1 MGRVHVLTT
10 SVSSPDLDLL
20 AAACASS
27 GLSLVHSPGGS
38 ARLGDDLL
46 AVFYRAGAEATPAPT
61 DVRARGVHT
70 VLVTPTPS
78 ATGTFAALG
87 QGFSFILASPLSLD
101 RVTSF
106 LSYLRSV
113 AAPPATQTLTVDAE
127 VLSSPSSSVTLSS
140 EEAAALR
147 LFGEH
152 PGRIVS
158 RDALAE
164 AAGADPLRLLTSL
177 RDKFAEI
184 GSGAQILKVPH
195 MGYRLVGTVRAG

>member
-1 MGRVHVLTT
+1 MLFR
-10 SVSSPDLDLL
+10 S
-20 AAACASS
+20 
-27 GLSLVHSPGGS
+27 LSLN
-38 ARLGDDLL
+38 
-46 AVFYRAGAEATPAPT
+46 
-61 DVRARGVHT
+61 
-70 VLVTPTPS
+70 
-78 ATGTFAALG
+78 
-87 QGFSFILASPLSLD
+87 

-113 AAPPATQTLTVDAE
+113 AAPPGAQTLTVDAE
-127 VLSSPSSSVTLSS
+127 VLSSPSSSVALSS